1 MTPRLRRAGDGSP
14 AARQSRGLTVDKS
27 EIIKLQT
34 FLRRTLGAPSLEIRP
49 QPKRP
54 EMAEVFIR
62 GEFQATL
69 YKVTEDGETEYQF
82 QMCILE
88 DDLEDV

>member
-1 MTPRLRRAGDGSP
+1 MEKA
-14 AARQSRGLTVDKS
+14 
-27 EIIKLQT
+27 EIAKLQA
-34 FLRRTLGAPSLEIRP
+34 FLRKTLGAPSLELRP

-62 GEFQATL
+62 GEFQATI

-88 DDLEDV
+88 DDLEDM